1 MKQNFIP
8 NAQELFAALWNPL
21 ARILVILLVV
31 SAWCFLCG
39 GYFFSKGRIAAA
51 SFTSRWWLWVQRPL
65 PGTQPKGLSG
75 KSVTMLILYDL
86 RLTSNPICL
95 KLSSSRS
102 FYLHGLNLGPVRLRS
117 TTRTFCPIA
126 CGPVWQAERGLSQ
139 SARLITI
146 WKYIRPQS
154 FWVCR
159 RNCDF

>member
-31 SAWCFLCG
+31 SAWCCLCG

-65 PGTQPKGLSG
+65 PGTQQKGLSG
-75 KSVTMLILYDL
+75 KSVTMSCDL
-86 RLTSNPICL
+86 VWPPSHFQPNLPEAFIQQVFL
-95 KLSSSRS
+95 
-102 FYLHGLNLGPVRLRS
+102 LNLGPVRLRS